1 MEVRYEFT
9 PVLTE
14 ILSHLKLSLMVT
26 TYQAGKLLVLGVH
39 DGHLKI
45 SFASY
50 DQPMGLAID
59 GDRLAL
65 GTRKQINFLQG
76 NRDVAPSIDP
86 PKTWD
91 VCYVPRTSTWTG
103 SIHGHDLAWG
113 HSGLWVVNTLF
124 SCLSTLH
131 DDFSF
136 VPAWRPPFISQLID
150 QDRCHLNGL
159 AIKDGVPKFVTA
171 MAETDSPAGW
181 RPTKATSGLVMDVD
195 SGETI
200 ARGFA
205 MPHSPRWH
213 NGKLW
218 VLDSGRGALG
228 TIDLQSGQFQ
238 TVETFPGYTRG
249 LSFAGQFAFV
259 GLSRIR
265 ETSVF
270 GGVPIAER
278 RDELK
283 CGVGVV
289 DLLSGRTVA
298 VFQFYSGVTEI
309 FAVEAAVNAVCPYVA
324 GASTEGKEQDVWIVP
339 TPGSGSPIAARLP
352 WYSVGSGN
360 SDGLKFKPGFA
371 GSDAKVA
378 VQSST
383 PTAML
388 EARHARQ
395 PNDAVGWVTL
405 GNLYQEQ
412 NRQPEALKCYESA
425 VQTDPLLVA
434 AQQNFGYLLFNQ
446 GFPERSEQV
455 YRSLLKLDPSP
466 MNQLL
471 ASSVFPVVYQSHL
484 AIQQWRQR
492 LMASLH
498 QMAENDV
505 HVDASMQLIPTM
517 FFLPYQGFN
526 DRDAMELRGK
536 LIDGDVDSASQ
547 ARPVSREVSQSSKPS
562 DRRLKVGFL
571 SAYFRNHTIG
581 RLNLGRIERLD
592 RSRFHVT
599 TCAAS
604 SLDNDDAYGKRFEK
618 GSDRFINVPRDVGR
632 AIAMLR
638 QLDLDILV
646 FADVGMDALCSTLA
660 HSRMAPVQ
668 CATWGHPS
676 TTGSRTMDYF
686 LSSELLEVADA
697 QSHYTER
704 LVRMRLLGVFYEKP
718 LRPSQPANI
727 RHKLGIPAT
736 ANLYACPQSLFKL
749 HPDDDDILRGILEAD
764 RDGVIVLIEG
774 RVPRWTETLRERWR
788 HSLAGFEHRLRFIP
802 SLPHHE
808 YLSLLQESDVMLD
821 PLHFGGGNSSYE
833 AIAMGT
839 PIVTCP
845 GEFLRSRI
853 TAALY
858 RKMGFHD
865 CIVDS
870 PDKYITLAVNLATD
884 RATRATISA
893 GIQATSGRLFEDPS
907 EVTCL
912 QDTLQSLAL

>member
-1 MEVRYEFT
+1 M
-9 PVLTE
+9 
-14 ILSHLKLSLMVT
+14 
-26 TYQAGKLLVLGVH
+26 
-39 DGHLKI
+39 
-45 SFASY
+45 
-50 DQPMGLAID
+50 
-59 GDRLAL
+59 
-65 GTRKQINFLQG
+65 
-76 NRDVAPSIDP
+76 
-86 PKTWD
+86 
-91 VCYVPRTSTWTG
+91 
-103 SIHGHDLAWG
+103 
-113 HSGLWVVNTLF
+113 VNTLF

-159 AIKDGVPKFVTA
+159 AIKDCVPKFVTA
-171 MAETDSPAGW
+171 MAESDSPAGW
-181 RPTKATSGLVMDVD
+181 RPTKATSGLVMEVD

-228 TIDLQSGQFQ
+228 TIDLRSGQFQ

-278 RDELK
+278 RNELK

-289 DLLSGRTVA
+289 DLLSSRTVA
-298 VFQFYSGVTEI
+298 VFQFLSGVTEI

-339 TPGSGSPIAARLP
+339 APGSRTPVAARLP
-352 WYSVGSGN
+352 WYSVRSGN
-360 SDGLKFKPGFA
+360 ADGPELVSRLAGSSFA
-371 GSDAKVA
+371 GA
-378 VQSST
+378 VQSGT
-383 PTAML
+383 PAAML
-388 EARHARQ
+388 AARLARQ

-425 VQTDPLLVA
+425 VQADPSLVA
-434 AQQNFGYLLFNQ
+434 AQQNLGYLLFNQ

-455 YRSLLKLDPSP
+455 YRLLLKLDPSP

-471 ASSVFPVVYQSHL
+471 ASSVFPVVYQSHD

-492 LMASLH
+492 LMDSLH

-505 HVDASMQLIPTM
+505 HVDASMQLITTM
-517 FFLPYQGFN
+517 FFLPYQGIN

-547 ARPVSREVSQSSKPS
+547 TRPVSRQVFHSIKPS

-592 RSRFHVT
+592 RSQFHVT

-604 SLDNDDAYGKRFEK
+604 SPDSDDAYSKRFAE
-618 GSDRFINVPRDVGR
+618 GSDRFVNVPRDVCR

-638 QLDLDILV
+638 QLELDVLV
-646 FADVGMDALCSTLA
+646 FTDVGMDALCSTLA

-704 LVRMRLLGVFYEKP
+704 LVRMPLLGVFYEKP

-727 RHKLGIPAT
+727 RHKLGLPAT
-736 ANLYACPQSLFKL
+736 AHLYACPPQVDCLKIHPKSVAFRTPSKDWYGNYHQRSKDRTRNSVFSSRSRPGPSERIVTSPLLALNGDASAQGSPPPILTSAQRQPIVNAAIARLASQRLNSAQVRKLATVKFNIASL
-749 HPDDDDILRGILEAD
+749 PGATIG
-764 RDGVIVLIEG
+764 
-774 RVPRWTETLRERWR
+774 
-788 HSLAGFEHRLRFIP
+788 LAGDTF
-802 SLPHHE
+802 
-808 YLSLLQESDVMLD
+808 
-821 PLHFGGGNSSYE
+821 
-833 AIAMGT
+833 
-839 PIVTCP
+839 
-845 GEFLRSRI
+845 
-853 TAALY
+853 
-858 RKMGFHD
+858 
-865 CIVDS
+865 
-870 PDKYITLAVNLATD
+870 ITLDSNAAGYGWSIDATPFDDSEFSIANLK
-884 RATRATISA
+884 SQ
-893 GIQATSGRLFEDPS
+893 IQN
-907 EVTCL
+907 
-912 QDTLQSLAL
+912 